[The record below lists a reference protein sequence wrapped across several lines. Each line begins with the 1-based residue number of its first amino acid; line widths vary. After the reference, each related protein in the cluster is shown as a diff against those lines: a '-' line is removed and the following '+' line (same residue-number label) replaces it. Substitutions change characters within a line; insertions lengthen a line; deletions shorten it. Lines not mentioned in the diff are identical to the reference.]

1 MTLHRLIII
10 LLLFLGTQAMADKY
24 KNPYFGI
31 NLDLAQVGVDIRLN
45 DIPVY
50 YDDQK
55 GQLSVDLP
63 APEAV
68 INGTNELK
76 IIAFTPFLDQSN
88 KQKMDKFLPGSEV
101 TATLYVQ
108 ETDDDSKKILTSI
121 SIQIDQHHK
130 VEVIKSTDGESD
142 AMASIISSSEDLAV
156 VTRSVNIDSPFPRWA
171 WQDGQTIENSD
182 ENYSG
187 LLQAYRDVYEAL
199 ASGDITRMYDLYSE
213 RASEIAIAYHLD
225 DASEGHRKINTG
237 EDARNPELELYKF
250 WDKNM
255 ILDIYANGKLA
266 RIIGSTAPTIQP
278 IVYLDRG
285 AGILH
290 KHKFGFYKNKEG
302 KWIMIR

>member
-1 MTLHRLIII
+1 
-10 LLLFLGTQAMADKY
+10 MADKY

-31 NLDLAQVGVDIRLN
+31 HLDLAQVGVDVRLN

-63 APEAV
+63 APEAI

-108 ETDDDSKKILTSI
+108 EIDDDNSKKTLTSI
-121 SIQIDQHHK
+121 SITFDQQHE
-130 VEVIKSTDGESD
+130 VEVIASTHGESEES
-142 AMASIISSSEDLAV
+142 ASITSSSDKRAI
-156 VTRSVNIDSPFPRWA
+156 VTRAVKIDSPFPRWA

-182 ENYSG
+182 VNYG
-187 LLQAYRDVYEAL
+187 ELLQAYRDIYDAL
-199 ASGDITRMYDLYSE
+199 SSGDTARIFDLYNE
-213 RASEIAIAYHLD
+213 RANEIAIAYHLNNV
-225 DASEGHRKINTG
+225 SEGHKKISTG
-237 EDARNPELELYKF
+237 EDASNPELELYTF

-255 ILDIYANGKLA
+255 VLDIYANGKLA
-266 RIIGSTAPTIQP
+266 RIIGDTAPTIQP
-278 IVYLDRG
+278 IIYLDRD

-290 KHKFGFYKNKEG
+290 KHKFGFYKNNDD